1 MPDFSIGKTILE
13 HRKSKGY
20 NIREFSRLTGLSTSL
35 LSQIERDL
43 ANPSLNALKAIANA
57 LNIPLFTL
65 FINEIDHS
73 LLILRKEDR
82 KKVHRSDNVHVV
94 SEMLTPEYMKS
105 SNVEML
111 TMKLEAHSQPS
122 EEYWMHAQ
130 EEIALVLKGNPTIF
144 LDDIPYKLSEG
155 DSVRIL
161 PNMKHKFV
169 NDEDSPA
176 EIMYVLIS
184 IV

>member
-82 KKVHRSDNVHVV
+82 KKVHRSDNVHVI
-94 SEMLTPEYMKS
+94 SEMITPEYMKS

-144 LDDIPYKLSEG
+144 LDDIPYKLNEG

>member
-1 MPDFSIGKTILE
+1 MTDYSVGKTIHE

-20 NIREFSRLTGLSTSL
+20 NIREFSKLTGLSTSL

-82 KKVHRSDNVHVV
+82 KRIYRSDNVHVV
-94 SEMLTPEYMKS
+94 SEMLTSDYMKS
-105 SNVEML
+105 SGVEML
-111 TMKLEAHSQPS
+111 TMKLEANSQPS
-122 EEYWMHAQ
+122 EEHWMHAQ
-130 EEIALVLKGNPTIF
+130 EEIALVLEGNPTIV

-161 PNMKHKFV
+161 PNMKHKFI
-169 NDEDSPA
+169 NDTDTAA
-176 EIMYVLIS
+176 EIIYVLIS

>member
-1 MPDFSIGKTILE
+1 MTDYSVGKTIHE
-13 HRKSKGY
+13 HRKLKGY
-20 NIREFSRLTGLSTSL
+20 NIREFSKLTGLSTSL

-82 KKVHRSDNVHVV
+82 KRVYRSDNVHVV
-94 SEMLTPEYMKS
+94 SETLTSDYMKS
-105 SNVEML
+105 SGVEML
-111 TMKLEAHSQPS
+111 TMKLEANSQPS
-122 EEYWMHAQ
+122 EEHWMHAQ
-130 EEIALVLKGNPTIF
+130 EEIALVLKGNPTIV

-161 PNMKHKFV
+161 PNMKHKFI
-169 NDEDSPA
+169 NDTDTAA
-176 EIMYVLIS
+176 EMIYVLIP